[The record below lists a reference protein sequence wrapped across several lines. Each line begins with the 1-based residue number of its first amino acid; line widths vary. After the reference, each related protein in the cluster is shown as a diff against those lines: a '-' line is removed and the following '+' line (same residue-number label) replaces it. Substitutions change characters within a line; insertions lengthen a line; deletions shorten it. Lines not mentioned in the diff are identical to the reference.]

1 MNPVSRSALHW
12 PTLAL
17 AWVLPLGLFLLRRF
31 TDPDPSGAATH
42 EQLGLDPCRFRQLF
56 EVPCPGC
63 GVTTAVSHVAHGEPL
78 QALLTQPLGLV
89 LGLLAIFLPVAASV
103 RVLVGANLGVDLA
116 RVARP
121 RLAVLAAALVLAAW
135 SYKVSIS

>member
-1 MNPVSRSALHW
+1 MNPISRSALHW
-12 PTLAL
+12 PAFAL
-17 AWVLPLGLFLLRRF
+17 AWALPLVLFLLRRF
-31 TDPDPSGAATH
+31 TEPDPSGAATH

-78 QALLTQPLGLV
+78 QALLTQPLGFV
-89 LGLLAIFLPVAASV
+89 IGLLALLLPLVASL
-103 RVLVGANLGVDLA
+103 RVLAGADLGADLT

-121 RLAVLAAALVLAAW
+121 RLAIFAAALVLGAW
-135 SYKVSIS
+135 AYKLSVS